1 MERKVGEIFT
11 YEGKTYQIVSRE
23 KEDCCTGCAFDL
35 GLYAC
40 KKPRNEARNNFGHCY
55 FRFRKDKKGI
65 IFKEINNMENNQLNI
80 EIPEGM
86 EIDIEN
92 TDLSKGIIKFKT
104 KNIKYNDVYNTLKT
118 KYNILGCT
126 LAITDYN
133 KDKLE
138 AIDKL
143 LNIAKYYNQ
152 DWEPDWTNFYEFKYT
167 IIYKYSLKRYV
178 IRQPTTKMEAFV
190 YFKNY
195 DDASSVIHNSN
206 FRDILDS
213 IYK

>member
-23 KEDCCTGCAFDL
+23 KEDCCTGCTFDL

-104 KNIKYNDVYNTLKT
+104 KNIKYNDVYNTLKI
-118 KYNILGCT
+118 KYNILGRT

-133 KDKLE
+133 KTKLE

-143 LNIAKYYNQ
+143 LDIAKYYNQ
-152 DWEPDWTNFYEFKYT
+152 DWEPDWTNIYESKYT
-167 IIYKYSLKRYV
+167 IIYNYSLKRYV
-178 IRQPTTKMEAFV
+178 IRQSTTKWKHLYTLKTMMMF
-190 YFKNY
+190 
-195 DDASSVIHNSN
+195 H
-206 FRDILDS
+206 L
-213 IYK
+213 

>member
-11 YEGKTYQIVSRE
+11 YKDKTYQVTKSTALCE
-23 KEDCCTGCAFDL
+23 GCAFIKNAACHSLRTIL
-35 GLYAC
+35 GDC
-40 KKPRNEARNNFGHCY
+40 GKRNDNE
-55 FRFRKDKKGI
+55 DV

-80 EIPEGM
+80 KIPEGI

-143 LNIAKYYNQ
+143 LDIARYYNQ
-152 DWEPDWTNFYEFKYT
+152 DWEPDWTNFYESKYT
-167 IIYKYSLKRYV
+167 IIYNYSLKRYV
-178 IRQPTTKMEAFV
+178 IRQSTTKMEAFV

-195 DDASSVIHNSN
+195 DDVSSVIHNPN
-206 FRDILDS
+206 FKDILDS
-213 IYK
+213 LYK